1 MWGPRWTVC
10 DFLCLVGLIHP
21 QKSPG
26 PLLPPR
32 CHRGRG
38 NTRARGSPGPHGRVA
53 AGGEG
58 GQTLLLSDLQAPQ
71 ISHKL
76 GLRSKEWGH
85 GGEGAEA
92 FSPWPKVGTSYP
104 PCHTFSSSDPL
115 PGPSWDILQRALPSV
130 PMLMPTRSDY
140 LPLQVRTEGQTG
152 CVTHRSKATL
162 RDSAR
167 MEIKVDFLPKLGAF
181 HCSQLLS
188 VSTPCL
194 KQSGDVL
201 ILDRQMF
208 RKT

>member
-1 MWGPRWTVC
+1 MRGPRWTVC
-10 DFLCLVGLIHP
+10 DFLCLVGLMHP
-21 QKSPG
+21 QKSPA

-32 CHRGRG
+32 YRRGRG

-58 GQTLLLSDLQAPQ
+58 GQTLLLSDLQTPW

-85 GGEGAEA
+85 GGEGAGA

-130 PMLMPTRSDY
+130 PMLMPTHSDY
-140 LPLQVRTEGQTG
+140 LPSQVRTEGQRG
-152 CVTHRSKATL
+152 CVTHWSKASQPL
-162 RDSAR
+162 RDRGR
-167 MEIKVDFLPKLGAF
+167 MEIKADFPPKLEAF
-181 HCSQLLS
+181 HCT
-188 VSTPCL
+188 VSYFQFPHL
-194 KQSGDVL
+194 A
-201 ILDRQMF
+201 
-208 RKT
+208 